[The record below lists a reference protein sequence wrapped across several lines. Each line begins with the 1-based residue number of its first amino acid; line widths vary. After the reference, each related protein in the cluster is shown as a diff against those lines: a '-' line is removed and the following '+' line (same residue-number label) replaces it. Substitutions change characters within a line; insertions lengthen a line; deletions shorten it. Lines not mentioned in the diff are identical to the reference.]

1 MRPDKSP
8 GDSDRPDLPGSTTPP
23 LEGARWLWIK
33 IGAWAVAIG
42 VILLVAYLA
51 SALIDRALQGAG
63 RGADRLFASVQE
75 ALRANPDDDLVRVT
89 TVRTEPVTPPESY
102 APPPVDDD
110 GVPVTAVSWIRPP
123 RPDFPAEGIRADV
136 EEASVALECT
146 ALTTGR
152 ASDCRILS
160 EEPSGHG
167 FGAAALA
174 AMSGA
179 RLSPRIVDGE
189 PSDAT
194 FRFTMRFRID

>member
-1 MRPDKSP
+1 MSPDENRR
-8 GDSDRPDLPGSTTPP
+8 DRDRPDLPGSTTPP
-23 LEGARWLWIK
+23 IEGARWLWIK
-33 IGAWAVAIG
+33 FGAWALAIG
-42 VILLVAYLA
+42 LILLAAYLA

-63 RGADRLFASVQE
+63 RGADRLVASVQE
-75 ALRANPDDDLVRVT
+75 VLRANPNDDLVRVA
-89 TVRTEPVTPPESY
+89 TVRTEPATPPEGH
-102 APPPVDDD
+102 ARPPVDDD
-110 GVPVTAVSWIRPP
+110 GVPVTSVSWVRPP
-123 RPDFPAEGIRADV
+123 RPDFPAGALRADI

-152 ASDCRILS
+152 ASGCRILS

-174 AMSGA
+174 AMSDA
-179 RLSPRIVDGE
+179 RLSPRTVDGE